1 MGQDLETFVNVCIK
15 DSILVM
21 DLRWVVHLAMIVQGL
36 GDVLVDSAVMMGVVI
51 AGVIKF
57 EILVICC
64 IC

>member
-36 GDVLVDSAVMMGVVI
+36 GDVLVDNAVMMGVVI
-51 AGVIKF
+51 VGVIKF
-57 EILVICC
+57 EILAIC
-64 IC
+64 